1 MIGMEKMMSDQVTLT
16 PKKFSLEVEKVA
28 FEKNI
33 THMDAVIMCCEQFG
47 LDPEYAAKL
56 LTKSVK
62 EKIELNA
69 MDLNYLPKSAKLP
82 V

>member
-1 MIGMEKMMSDQVTLT
+1 MIGMEKMMADQVTLT

-28 FEKNI
+28 FDKRI
-33 THMDAVIMCCEQFG
+33 THMDAVILCCEQFG
-47 LDPEYAAKL
+47 IDPEYAEKL
-56 LTKSVK
+56 LTKALK
-62 EKIELNA
+62 QKIELNA

>member
-1 MIGMEKMMSDQVTLT
+1 
-16 PKKFSLEVEKVA
+16 
-28 FEKNI
+28 
-33 THMDAVIMCCEQFG
+33 MDAVIMCCEQFG
-47 LDPEYAAKL
+47 IDPEYAAKL

>member
-1 MIGMEKMMSDQVTLT
+1 MEKMMAEHVTLT

-28 FEKNI
+28 FDKRI
-33 THMDAVIMCCEQFG
+33 THMDAVILCCEQFG
-47 LDPEYAAKL
+47 IDPEYAAKL
-56 LTKSVK
+56 LTKALK
-62 EKIELNA
+62 QKIELNA